1 MKKYILYAF
10 AAVSLFGMT
19 TSCSDFGDTNVDP
32 EHPNEGNM
40 DLSLVF
46 SNCQVQALGS
56 DWDVWRNGCIYGSN
70 MMQHTSS
77 VNWDQGIF
85 YTYSDGYN
93 AAYWEALYS
102 GDRGAIRDINDV
114 MRNWEGKETFSNDYQ
129 FARILRAYIFHRM
142 TDLYG
147 DIPYSQAGNP
157 AEYGYPKYDRQE
169 AVYTDILKE
178 LDEAQAAIDE
188 NKTAELGAQDIY
200 FNGDA
205 KKWRTFANSIMLRAA
220 MRLTNVKPDVA
231 KEYVEKAVNNGII
244 MSTDDNAML
253 QHTDAQI
260 GKDSAEPYAKIFC
273 SSDPGAFFLSEYFV
287 NLLKNTNDPRLAM
300 IATKCADPRNG
311 YSTEAY
317 DYGTSVPAEQRGLP
331 LGYDVSGGQWDLSKA
346 PGVAGTDLVNPE
358 TGKMIDEWRGSFSVP
373 NRYTYSDPFAPTFIV
388 TYAENSLLLAEAA
401 LRGWVSGDANSYY
414 ENGVRAAMDQ
424 FKFFPNGDKLFK
436 QYMTDDAISA
446 YLQQNPLS
454 ADYETAMEQIHTQY
468 YITTFCDEYESF
480 ANWRRTGY
488 PVLTPVKNAGY
499 PNTVTNEIPRRFVY
513 PTTEQTNNTASFNE
527 AKANQG
533 LSGGGTDMAVRVW
546 WDKGK

>member
-188 NKTAELGAQDIY
+188 SKTAELGAQDLY

-205 KKWRTFANSIMLRAA
+205 KKWKTFANSIMLRAA
-220 MRLTNVKPDVA
+220 MRLTNVKPAVA
-231 KEYVEKAVNNGII
+231 EEYVKKAVANGII

-331 LGYDVSGGQWDLSKA
+331 QGYDVSGGQWDLSKA
-346 PGVAGTDLVNPE
+346 PGVAGTELVNPE
-358 TGKMIDEWRGSFSVP
+358 TGKMIDEWRGYFSVP

-388 TYAENSLLLAEAA
+388 TYAENSFLLAEAA
-401 LRGWVSGDANSYY
+401 LKGWVDGSAETYY
-414 ENGVRAAMDQ
+414 NNGVRAAMEQ
-424 FKFFPNGDKLFK
+424 FKFFPNGDQLYK
-436 QYMTDDAISA
+436 QYMTEEAISA
-446 YLQQNPLS
+446 YLQANPYDAS
-454 ADYETAMEQIHTQY
+454 KAMEQIHTQY

-488 PVLTPVKNAGY
+488 PVLTPVNNAGY

-513 PTTEQTNNTASFNE
+513 PTTEQTNNTTAFNE

-546 WDKGK
+546 WDGGK